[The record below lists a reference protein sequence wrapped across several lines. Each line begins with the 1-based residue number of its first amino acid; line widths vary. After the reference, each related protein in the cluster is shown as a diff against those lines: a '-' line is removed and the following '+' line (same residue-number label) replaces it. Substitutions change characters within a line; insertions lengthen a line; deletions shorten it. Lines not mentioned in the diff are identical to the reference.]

1 MNYYFIYFPYNVSF
15 NTFKWNQNNQTVLN
29 LENLQFAVET
39 KQKLVLKPIKS
50 IINEIDGLKK
60 VAKYKNTVFQDS
72 IDNLEYALK
81 QNYEDDLITQ
91 LIKHIPYIVVIELI
105 EKHYD
110 VFNLITTGQ
119 VIDINLL

>member
-50 IINEIDGLKK
+50 IINEIDGFKK
-60 VAKYKNTVFQDS
+60 VAKYKNPAFQDS
-72 IDNLEYALK
+72 IYNLEYALK
-81 QNYEDDLITQ
+81 QNYEDDLIAQ
-91 LIKHIPYIVVIELI
+91 VIENLPYIVVIELI